1 MKSIQKKLGRET
13 KIYNEYGPTETVVGC
28 MIHQFDIE
36 KDKGISVP
44 IGVPAQNMKIYVL
57 DSDLRPVPMGGIGE
71 IYISGEGVARGYFN
85 NQDLTRERFIVNPYS
100 AKEKMYKSGDL
111 ARFIEGDKIEYL
123 GRKDDQVKVRG
134 FRIELKEIEINLQKH
149 PSIKEVVVIDQEDYD
164 GNRYLCAY
172 YIENVKV
179 KTSELFRFLQEILPV
194 YMIPSYFIVLKEIP
208 LTFNGKLDREALPKP
223 EIKIEKKTEGEI
235 ESDLV
240 GIIREVLNVEKVS
253 IRDNFYHLGGD
264 SIKAIQISSKIREK
278 GIKIKTKDIL
288 ANPVIEDMVLYLEMN
303 STKEQKSN
311 QQCVGSIETIPSIAW
326 FFSKDLNNINHY
338 TQSVLVKVK
347 DDIEVGILESAFSLL
362 VCHHDAFRLNYR

>member
-1 MKSIQKKLGRET
+1 
-13 KIYNEYGPTETVVGC
+13 

-264 SIKAIQISSKIREK
+264 SIKAIQISSK
-278 GIKIKTKDIL
+278 
-288 ANPVIEDMVLYLEMN
+288 
-303 STKEQKSN
+303 
-311 QQCVGSIETIPSIAW
+311 
-326 FFSKDLNNINHY
+326 
-338 TQSVLVKVK
+338 
-347 DDIEVGILESAFSLL
+347 
-362 VCHHDAFRLNYR
+362 